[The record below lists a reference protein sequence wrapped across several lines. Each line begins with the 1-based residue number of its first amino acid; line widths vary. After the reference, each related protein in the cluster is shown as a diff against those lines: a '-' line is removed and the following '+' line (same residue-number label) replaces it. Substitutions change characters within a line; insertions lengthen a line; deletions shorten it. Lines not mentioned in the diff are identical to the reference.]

1 MIPGIALRDGEA
13 TRLATDVSPADGS
26 RLVVRVRPRGGRDGL
41 AARLADCAAAVRSE
55 LLEAAAA

>member
-1 MIPGIALRDGEA
+1 
-13 TRLATDVSPADGS
+13 
-26 RLVVRVRPRGGRDGL
+26 VRPRGGRDGL